1 MTERRKTTVPTA
13 TLVERRRGINAIWIV
28 PIAAL
33 IASFWLV
40 YQALLSRG
48 PVITIQF
55 QSAEGIE
62 AGKTRLRYL
71 NVEIGKVTTVKFSDN
86 GTGVTVTAEMMPGS
100 ESRLTSTTRFWV
112 VKPRLEATGVSGLS
126 TLLSGAYIGMDPG
139 EGGKSQRRFEALD
152 EPPRVLSHQTGTV
165 FRLWSPELE
174 SLSIGSPVYF
184 RRLQVGSVVGYAL
197 SEDHSH
203 VQIEVF
209 VESPHDG
216 FVHTESRF
224 WNVSGVRVQASS
236 EGLDVD
242 MESLVALA
250 SGGIA
255 FSSPELP
262 GAGADVPRDHIFTL
276 YPGRRESEEQAVI
289 GTHPFL
295 VYFNESVRGL
305 KADAAVEF
313 RGLRV
318 GTVRS
323 ILDAKQLENGEVRIG
338 VLLGIDP
345 ERMPYDTQSDLPTGW
360 ERRLEWVQRLADSG
374 ARAQLKAG
382 NLLTGQKYIEI
393 DIVDN
398 PQPVQA
404 TADMGYPVIPSAGG
418 ALEGIT
424 QSLASILTQVEAIP
438 ITEIGRDIGGAARAA
453 NRLANDENLT
463 ATLGNLNTAVTEL
476 SALLAEARPLVVNAT
491 AASASLNQLMD
502 DASGAVRQAE
512 QTLQALEATASEE
525 GPMGHEMLTALREL
539 SAAARAIRA
548 MAEYLERHPEALL
561 SGKK

>member
-1 MTERRKTTVPTA
+1 MTEPPGPNIPTA
-13 TLVERRRGINAIWIV
+13 TVVQRRRGINAIWVV

-33 IASFWLV
+33 IASAWLV
-40 YQALLSRG
+40 YQAVVSRG
-48 PVITIQF
+48 PVITIHF
-55 QSAEGIE
+55 GNAEGIE

-71 NVEIGKVTTVKFSDN
+71 NVEIGKVTAVKFADG

-100 ESRLTSTTRFWV
+100 DSRLTDTTRFWV

-139 EGGKSQRRFEALD
+139 EGGRSRRRFEALD

-165 FRLWSPELE
+165 YRLWSPELE

-197 SEDHSH
+197 SDDHSH
-203 VQIEVF
+203 VEIEVF
-209 VESPHDG
+209 VESPHDA
-216 FVHTESRF
+216 FVHQESRF
-224 WNVSGVRVQASS
+224 WNVSGVKVQASS
-236 EGLDVD
+236 DGLDIDV
-242 MESLVALA
+242 ESLVALA
-250 SGGIA
+250 SGGVA
-255 FSSPELP
+255 FRSPPLP
-262 GAGADVPRDHIFTL
+262 GAGGKEPRNHVFTH
-276 YPGRRESEEQAVI
+276 YPSRRESEEQAVI

-305 KADAAVEF
+305 KRDAAVEF

-318 GTVRS
+318 GTVRE
-323 ILDAKQLENGEVRIG
+323 ILDAKQLGNGEVRIG
-338 VLLGIDP
+338 VLLGLDP
-345 ERMPYDTQSDLPTGW
+345 ERMPYDMASDLPTGW
-360 ERRLEWVQRLADSG
+360 ERRLQWVQRLADSG

-382 NLLTGQKYIEI
+382 NLITGQKFIEI

-398 PQPVQA
+398 PVPVQV
-404 TADMGYPVIPSAGG
+404 TAEMGYPVIPSAGG

-438 ITEIGRDIGGAARAA
+438 ITEIGRDLGGAARAA

-463 ATLGNLNTAVTEL
+463 RTIRNLNTAVSEL
-476 SALLAEARPLVVNAT
+476 SALLNEARPLVVNAT
-491 AASASLNQLMD
+491 EASAGLARLMD

-512 QTLQALEATASEE
+512 QTLQAVEATASEE
-525 GPMGHEMLTALREL
+525 GPMGHEMLTALREM